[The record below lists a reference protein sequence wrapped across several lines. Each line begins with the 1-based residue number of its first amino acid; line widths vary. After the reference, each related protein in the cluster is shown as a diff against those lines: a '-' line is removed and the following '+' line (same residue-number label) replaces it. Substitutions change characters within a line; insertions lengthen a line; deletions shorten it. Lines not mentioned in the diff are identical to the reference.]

1 MVSDVNGPSVV
12 AEHGQ
17 DSRRNASNAFRVIDR
32 TMHILRCLSV
42 HSAGLTL
49 TELSGK
55 AELHKATV
63 ARFLKALERGG
74 FVAVAADK
82 KWSIG
87 PALLDIATR
96 AQRQLD
102 VRDVA
107 RPIMEEA
114 CRTTNETVQMAILAD
129 ESIAYIEK
137 VEPPEQPLRINTQ
150 IGSRRPIH
158 CNGLG
163 KVLAAFHQQPAEIER
178 ILRSAGMRRA
188 TPQTITSMSAFQEEL
203 ARIRQNDY
211 AIDDREYNE
220 LVTCAAAPVRDSA
233 GRTIAGLSISTIGV
247 SVESARFRELIDVVK
262 ESAFQVSLALGWNG
276 GTDGGEP

>member
-1 MVSDVNGPSVV
+1 MVSDANGPNVV
-12 AEHGQ
+12 AEHSQ
-17 DSRRNASNAFRVIDR
+17 DSERNAPNAFRVIDR
-32 TMHILRCLSV
+32 AMHVLRCLSN

-55 AELHKATV
+55 ADLHKATA

-74 FVAVAADK
+74 FVTVATDK

-163 KVLAAFHQQPAEIER
+163 KVLAAFHRYPAEIER
-178 ILRSAGMRRA
+178 ILHAAGMQRA
-188 TPQTITSMSAFQEEL
+188 TPQTITSVSAFQEEL
-203 ARIRQNDY
+203 ARVRRQGY

-220 LVTCAAAPVRDSA
+220 LVTCAAAPVRDSTS
-233 GRTIAGLSISTIGV
+233 RTIAGLSISTIGV
-247 SVESARFRELIDVVK
+247 SVESARFRELIDVAK
-262 ESAFQVSLALGWNG
+262 EAADRISLALGWNRDAHG
-276 GTDGGEP
+276 DK